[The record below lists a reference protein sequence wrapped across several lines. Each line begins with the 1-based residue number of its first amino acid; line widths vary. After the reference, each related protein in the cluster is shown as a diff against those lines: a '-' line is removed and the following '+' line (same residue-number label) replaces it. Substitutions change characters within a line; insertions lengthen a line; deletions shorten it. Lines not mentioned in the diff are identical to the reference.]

1 MITWE
6 QKLIKVLSKG
16 TIKDVTPEKG
26 NSDAIIP
33 LTSTPEEN
41 ADYIARGFRLYHF
54 KAKPEHHDSTDF
66 DSLLQWNQSIR
77 RFVHLIYSA
86 L

>member
-1 MITWE
+1 MTTWN

-16 TIKDVTPEKG
+16 TIKDVTPDGK

-41 ADYIARGFRLYHF
+41 AEYIAKGYRLYHF

-66 DSLLQWNQSIR
+66 DSLMQWNLHIR
-77 RFVHLIYSA
+77 NFVHLIYSA